1 MDITSDAREPAWLLL
16 VFTLPAKKASER
28 VRFWRRLQRV
38 GSIPF
43 RNAGSMLPNTSE
55 NRERFEWLASS
66 IRESSGEASVLYV
79 QSVDDLPAAKI
90 QDLFRA
96 ARSSEYALLL
106 KDIEKVKPTG
116 TRDTAQILKLR
127 RRFEEIA
134 LIDFFRSHL
143 RGTIEDALANLEN
156 TRQKP
161 SESTRKKLSKTD
173 YQNQRWITRPRPGID
188 RVASAWLISR
198 FIDPKA
204 DFVFGEKPSTQPKAV
219 PFDMFGDSGFGHQG
233 GRCTFET
240 LCLAFQL
247 KDTKVMLIGQAVHDA
262 DLEDDKFGP
271 PEGQVLNRILQ
282 AWERQNLSNE
292 ELLRRGMQ
300 LIEGLY
306 NSI

>member
-1 MDITSDAREPAWLLL
+1 
-16 VFTLPAKKASER
+16 
-28 VRFWRRLQRV
+28 
-38 GSIPF
+38 
-43 RNAGSMLPNTSE
+43 MLPNTSE